1 MCVFVTALKYENR
14 KWCRSLNESG
24 FLRWMVASHVYGKV
38 GAEQFEMESFGG
50 MELHVRAL

>member
-1 MCVFVTALKYENR
+1 
-14 KWCRSLNESG
+14 
-24 FLRWMVASHVYGKV
+24 MVASHVYGKV